1 MDRVPADHLDNDN
14 GLCESGETCLFLPNI
29 GTYQGHGDLESA
41 GSFVGDALTG
51 ITLLRYS
58 TNGR

>member
-1 MDRVPADHLDNDN
+1 MGNDN

-29 GTYQGHGDLESA
+29 GTYQGHGDLES
-41 GSFVGDALTG
+41 VGNLVGGALTG